1 MALIHEELYE
11 SKGVDTIDFAAYL
24 QKLTSDLFS
33 SYAIKSE
40 NVRLELNLEEVH
52 LEMDAAIPLGIIV
65 NELVSNSLKHA
76 FPEGMG
82 GKISIR
88 FCRAECLIST

>member
-1 MALIHEELYE
+1 MKVKNLKIFIPFSRFNRVTSKALIHEELYE

-24 QKLTSDLFS
+24 QKLTSYLFS

-52 LEMDAAIPLGIIV
+52 LEMDEFIWKWTLQFLL
-65 NELVSNSLKHA
+65 E
-76 FPEGMG
+76 
-82 GKISIR
+82 
-88 FCRAECLIST
+88 